1 MEHKEPTEVL
11 YRLKRGLSGYF
22 SYLSACEMNE
32 AFSEYMLYE
41 PMLRIINARGF
52 DAKCEYR
59 CPGSDAA
66 GRGDKKRIDFHV
78 EGKGLTFAIEAK
90 WAKHYKIDLKDDCA
104 KLELY
109 CRNNKNARAFVLVFG
124 RLTFLKDLELA
135 NLTRGFYFKER
146 GTPVFALF
154 GRTKFG
160 CRIFEYVKGEDQA
173 ETRIFS
179 LDDISRT
186 KKTIIKL
193 HLS

>member
-11 YRLKRGLSGYF
+11 YRLKRGLAGYF

-52 DAKCEYR
+52 DAKCEYP
-59 CPGSDAA
+59 CPGSYSPR
-66 GRGDKKRIDFHV
+66 RGDKKRIDFHV
-78 EGKGLTFAIEAK
+78 EGKELTFCVEAK
-90 WAKHYKIDLKDDCA
+90 WAKNSRIDLKEDCG

-109 CRNNKNARAFVLVFG
+109 CKNIENAKAFVLVFG
-124 RLTFLKDLELA
+124 RMTFLKNLELD
-135 NLTRGFYFKER
+135 NLTRGFYFRER

-160 CRIFEYVKGEDQA
+160 CRIFEYIKGADQSEA
-173 ETRIFS
+173 RSFS
-179 LDDISRT
+179 IEDISRT
-186 KKTIIKL
+186 KKQ
-193 HLS
+193 